1 MQTVSFTGI
10 VPAAGIGSRMGSDV
24 PKQYL
29 EVAGKTL
36 LEHSLA
42 ALFQDARIK
51 RVVVALHPQ
60 DDHFHTLPVAH
71 DARVATVTGGATRAE
86 SVLQALRSLSGNSE
100 HLVVVHDAAR
110 PCLQQGDLAAVLSA
124 AAQLPQAGAILATP
138 VRDTMKRGVNRNIVE
153 TVARDNL
160 WHALTPQVFAL
171 AALQQNLQRALDAGS
186 DITDEASAMEQAGV
200 QPQLVSG
207 AADNIKITRPD
218 DLAWAEWWLQRQ
230 HTIR

>member
-10 VPAAGIGSRMGSDV
+10 LPAAGIGSRMGSDV

-36 LEHSLA
+36 LEHSLT
-42 ALFQDARIK
+42 ALFQDARIQ

-60 DDHFHTLPVAH
+60 DNYFHTLPVAR
-71 DARVATVTGGATRAE
+71 DTRVEAVVGGATRAE
-86 SVLQALRSLSGNSE
+86 SVLQALRSLAVKTD

-110 PCLQQGDLAAVLSA
+110 PCLQRADLAAVLNA
-124 AAQLPQAGAILATP
+124 AAQSPQAGAILATP
-138 VRDTMKRGVNRNIVE
+138 VRDTMKRGASGYIVE
-153 TVARDNL
+153 TVARGNL

-171 AALQQNLQRALDAGS
+171 TALHHNLQGALDAGS
-186 DITDEASAMEQAGV
+186 DITDEASAMEWAGV

-218 DLAWAEWWLQRQ
+218 DLAWADWWLQRQ
-230 HTIR
+230 HKIR